1 MKAKEAHKISDEE
14 ITAELQ
20 RLTRHVYDLK
30 SQAVTEKLEDP
41 SLFRKSRR
49 DVARL
54 KTEQRAREIQ
64 KSKKSETKA

>member
-14 ITAELQ
+14 IKVEID

-41 SLFRKSRR
+41 SQFRKSRR

-54 KTEQRAREIQ
+54 KTEQRARQ
-64 KSKKSETKA
+64 LKKSKSETKA

>member
-14 ITAELQ
+14 IKVEID

-30 SQAVTEKLEDP
+30 SQAVTEKLDDP
-41 SLFRKSRR
+41 SQFRKSRR

-54 KTEQRAREIQ
+54 KTEQRARQ
-64 KSKKSETKA
+64 LKKSKSETKA